1 MLTSNRNILGRRDI
15 KSSKDA
21 AMAARNR
28 LLTPNI
34 GNGRSNNTA
43 KKVSFNDRLF
53 ALIDR
58 LYFEENQQLPD
69 TKFRKKKR
77 GCFTVTRACKGHML
91 KNDGFHD
98 GMSWSD
104 LSSDQR
110 TYYAMMLEQ
119 YAKDKGWNIYRCVRL
134 WTAKG
139 LLSDRCRTRKQ
150 ANKKTHDEV
159 VIIIFIKNTWSVT
172 YCFFFNG

>member
-1 MLTSNRNILGRRDI
+1 MNNQQLPLEERVRMLTSNRNILGRRDI

-28 LLTPNI
+28 LLTPNT

-77 GCFTVTRACKGHML
+77 LFYSYESLQG
-91 KNDGFHD
+91 
-98 GMSWSD
+98 
-104 LSSDQR
+104 
-110 TYYAMMLEQ
+110 TYVE
-119 YAKDKGWNIYRCVRL
+119 K
-134 WTAKG
+134 
-139 LLSDRCRTRKQ
+139 
-150 ANKKTHDEV
+150 
-159 VIIIFIKNTWSVT
+159 
-172 YCFFFNG
+172 

>member
-1 MLTSNRNILGRRDI
+1 MSLYRTSLLQTLQTVVNNQQLPLEERVRMLTSNRNILGRRDI

-28 LLTPNI
+28 LLTPNT

-69 TKFRKKKR
+69 TK
-77 GCFTVTRACKGHML
+77 ACKGHML

-134 WTAKG
+134 
-139 LLSDRCRTRKQ
+139 
-150 ANKKTHDEV
+150 
-159 VIIIFIKNTWSVT
+159 
-172 YCFFFNG
+172 

>member
-28 LLTPNI
+28 LLTPNT

-134 WTAKG
+134 
-139 LLSDRCRTRKQ
+139 
-150 ANKKTHDEV
+150 
-159 VIIIFIKNTWSVT
+159 
-172 YCFFFNG
+172 